1 VPHSANGGI
10 RIPPGREEEWPA
22 VPPLMR
28 RRLVMGILGAL
39 AAGGIVY
46 AFSAPTRQTDAIAR
60 PAAVESV
67 TPGGGNLDLR
77 QVTISADLAP
87 GLTGYLT
94 FDGIEVPGDDLVFVP
109 ALNSITLTPQPESD
123 YAELSPGPHCAA
135 VVYWPIGQDRAS
147 ANSYTWCFRL
157 H

>member
-1 VPHSANGGI
+1 VT
-10 RIPPGREEEWPA
+10 
-22 VPPLMR
+22 PLLR
-28 RRLVMGILGAL
+28 RRLIMGFLAAL

-46 AFSAPTRQTDAIAR
+46 AFSAPTRQTDALAR
-60 PAAVESV
+60 PAAVENVS
-67 TPGGGNLDLR
+67 PAGGNLDLR
-77 QVTISADLAP
+77 QVTIAADLAP

-94 FDGIEVPGDDLVFVP
+94 LDGVEVPGDDLVFVP

-123 YAELSPGPHCAA
+123 YKELSPGQHCAA
-135 VVYWPIGQDRAS
+135 VVYWPIGQNRAS